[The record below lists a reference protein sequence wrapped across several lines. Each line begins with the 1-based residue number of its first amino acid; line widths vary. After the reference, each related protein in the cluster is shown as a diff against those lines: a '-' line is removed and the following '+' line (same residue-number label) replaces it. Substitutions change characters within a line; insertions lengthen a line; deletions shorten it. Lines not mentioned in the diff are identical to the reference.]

1 MVTQSSAPL
10 LPEQSPQSA
19 LVQPKKAEDRNMNIT
34 RKCRHCGTEYQY
46 ESFANVITFCP
57 NCHKRDQLQ
66 CEYGYGPVVPCR
78 IYLGEKI
85 IGTVTY
91 DDRAHTR
98 YRFDA
103 PKYNIHRVLE
113 HTYMEA
119 LEEACDI
126 AAGFISGSLEASQV
140 QAAAAKEKTAEPDN
154 KPKKS
159 NEGKSSK
166 TFKKENILLA
176 LACLLVVA
184 GVIAPPSGSV
194 ALLEDFCTGMMFAVL
209 WIYLFIRIKNA
220 IKPIKNTVKIIVM
233 TVCTI
238 AVLWFSAMP
247 ILDMISGPSGTVLYD
262 VHVEKTQGHT
272 GIFSL
277 HYYLIGESESGE
289 KLRIEISGDEY
300 DDFRRS
306 LSGLDRVVSVEY
318 YEHTRKL
325 IRSRIL

>member
-1 MVTQSSAPL
+1 
-10 LPEQSPQSA
+10 
-19 LVQPKKAEDRNMNIT
+19 MNIT
-34 RKCRHCGTEYQY
+34 RKCRRCGTEYQY

-66 CEYGYGPVVPCR
+66 CEYGYGPVVPCM
-78 IYLGEKI
+78 IYLGEEV

-126 AAGFISGSLEASQV
+126 AAGFISGSLDASQV
-140 QAAAAKEKTAEPDN
+140 HDAAAKEKTAEPDN

-159 NEGKSSK
+159 NEGNSSK
-166 TFKKENILLA
+166 TSKKENILLA
-176 LACLLVVA
+176 LACLLAVA
-184 GVIAPPSGSV
+184 GVIAPPSGSI
-194 ALLEDFCTGMMFAVL
+194 ALLEDFFTGMMFAVL
-209 WIYLFIRIKNA
+209 WIYLLIRIRNVRN
-220 IKPIKNTVKIIVM
+220 PIKKTDKLLM
-233 TVCTI
+233 AVCAA
-238 AVLWFSAMP
+238 AVIWFSALP
-247 ILDMISGPSGTVLYD
+247 LLDIISGPSETVLYD
-262 VHVEKTQGHT
+262 VHVEKSQGHT

-277 HYYLIGESESGE
+277 HYYIRGESELGDNI
-289 KLRIEISGDEY
+289 RIEISGDDY
-300 DDFRRS
+300 DDFRSS
-306 LSGLDRVVSVEY
+306 LSGFDRVVSVEY

>member
-1 MVTQSSAPL
+1 
-10 LPEQSPQSA
+10 
-19 LVQPKKAEDRNMNIT
+19 MNIT
-34 RKCRHCGTEYQY
+34 RKCRRCGTEYQY

-66 CEYGYGPVVPCR
+66 CEYGYGPVVPCM
-78 IYLGEKI
+78 IYLGEEV

-126 AAGFISGSLEASQV
+126 AAGFISGSLDASQV
-140 QAAAAKEKTAEPDN
+140 NDAVAKDKAAEPDN

-184 GVIAPPSGSV
+184 GVIAPPSGSM
-194 ALLEDFCTGMMFAVL
+194 ALLEDFCIGAMLAVA
-209 WIYLFIRIKNA
+209 WVYLLIRIRNVRN
-220 IKPIKNTVKIIVM
+220 PIKKTDKLLM
-233 TVCTI
+233 AVCAA
-238 AVLWFSAMP
+238 AVIWFSALP
-247 ILDMISGPSGTVLYD
+247 LLDIISGPSETVLYD
-262 VHVEKTQGHT
+262 VHVEKSQGHT

-277 HYYLIGESESGE
+277 HYYIRGESELGDNI
-289 KLRIEISGDEY
+289 RIEISGDDY
-300 DDFRRS
+300 DDFRSS
-306 LSGLDRVVSVEY
+306 LSGFDRVVSVEY